1 MKTNEELA
9 LLIAN
14 IIENKNQLINH
25 LQELI
30 EEKEKIIK
38 QYEEKEE

>member
-14 IIENKNQLINH
+14 IIESKNQLINH

-30 EEKEKIIK
+30 EEKDKIIK
-38 QYEEKEE
+38 EYEEKEV